1 MFTKKK
7 YNLLYWS
14 TRYKKKNASAIENMQ
29 IPVERLCM
37 LRSCFL
43 MKNNVLF
50 SSLIRSCL
58 VNMLFSEIDTS
69 TDWKVFLVIQLLPS
83 IVRFWKKNPGK
94 IELIINVQ
102 IEIYFIKSYNF
113 FLFINKKTMNVCITH
128 ISVK

>member
-1 MFTKKK
+1 MFTLKK
-7 YNLLYWS
+7 YIICYIEVLDI
-14 TRYKKKNASAIENMQ
+14 KKNASAIENMQ

-69 TDWKVFLVIQLLPS
+69 TDWKVFLVILLLPS
-83 IVRFWKKNPGK
+83 IVRF
-94 IELIINVQ
+94 
-102 IEIYFIKSYNF
+102 
-113 FLFINKKTMNVCITH
+113 
-128 ISVK
+128 